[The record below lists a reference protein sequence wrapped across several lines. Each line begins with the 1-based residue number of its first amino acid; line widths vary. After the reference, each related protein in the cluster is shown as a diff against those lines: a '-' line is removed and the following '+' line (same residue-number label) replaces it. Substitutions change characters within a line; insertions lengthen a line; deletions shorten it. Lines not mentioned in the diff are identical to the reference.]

1 MKQVP
6 DILHVHHIMNGVCM
20 HCDVSSTLSEITC
33 LLVDNNANAVI
44 VRERGVPVGII
55 TARDIVRTMVE
66 SDTDSIQAKEIM
78 TSPIVSVEH
87 DSDIV
92 SARQVM
98 VNNNLS
104 KLPVKKEIDIVGL
117 LVQDD
122 IIRDLSW
129 YARF

>member
-1 MKQVP
+1 M
-6 DILHVHHIMNGVCM
+6 LNVHHIMNGVVM
-20 HCDVSSTLSEITC
+20 HCEVSVTLPEITR
-33 LLVDNNANAVI
+33 LLVDNNASAVI

-55 TARDIVRTMVE
+55 TARDIVRTILE
-66 SDTDSIQAKEIM
+66 ADSEAVSAKEIM
-78 TSPIVSVEH
+78 TSPIVSVNH

-92 SARQVM
+92 SARQLM
-98 VNNNLS
+98 MNNNLS
-104 KLPVKKEIDIVGL
+104 KLPVKRDIDIVGL